1 MIVCVNPVFAG
12 ALRHRPT
19 ARRLAYQMRRG
30 ESSAIYSD
38 NFYSRTICTCCTTM
52 AATVVSDV
60 GDCRR
65 PVAAMQR
72 DASNTGHDDQTAERP
87 EAAAGRYKDGD
98 VKGVRDNEIISN

>member
-1 MIVCVNPVFAG
+1 
-12 ALRHRPT
+12 
-19 ARRLAYQMRRG
+19 
-30 ESSAIYSD
+30 
-38 NFYSRTICTCCTTM
+38 M
-52 AATVVSDV
+52 AATVVSDI

-72 DASNTGHDDQTAERP
+72 DASSTGHDDQTAERP